1 MSLANWR
8 IGYRLGAGFSFLI
21 LMLLIVG
28 SITIS
33 KLTDFNRKMESIVSE
48 VYPLTVKGN
57 QLIEELSRYLNNQQ
71 LLLLLESEAEIKKQ
85 LEVTKESTPKISRL
99 MDDLQKSVSDDESQA
114 ILQSIA
120 EIRRDYLASANKL
133 IASIV
138 ERNISAAS
146 NEYFNVT
153 RVTQQKYTKKV
164 SDFIDVQNDKMA
176 ASAKM
181 VSTSYREALIL
192 LTIIMAVSVIA
203 CLIIA
208 SLITRSVT
216 HPIKEALVV
225 AENVARGDLTSEIRI
240 NRKDETGMLLAALHH
255 MNTSLRQIVSQVRD
269 GAETI
274 SSAASQIAAGNQDL
288 SARTEEQASSLE
300 ETASSMEQLTSTI
313 KNTADNT
320 LQATE
325 LAASTSET
333 VKKSGDMM
341 ARVTQEMRGIRDSS
355 QRMSEIIGVIDGIA
369 FQTNILALN
378 AAVEAARAGEQGRG
392 FAVVASE
399 VRALAQRSATA
410 AKEIKELIDDSF
422 HKVQA
427 GMGLV
432 EETGVTMN
440 SLVMNVQGVN
450 GIISEI
456 SQASREQSD
465 GVNQINLAVGQID
478 TTTQQNAALVEE
490 SAAAALS
497 LQDQAHS
504 LTQTVSLFKL
514 GTGYTASTVVKKPE
528 TPVAPVLLAAN
539 GAAGTREKKA
549 GDSAEW
555 TSF

>member
-1 MSLANWR
+1 MSLSNWR
-8 IGYRLGAGFSFLI
+8 IGYRLGAGFSFLL

-28 SITIS
+28 GITIS
-33 KLTDFNRKMESIVSE
+33 KLTDFQNKMDSIVSQS
-48 VYPLTVKGN
+48 YQLTQKGN
-57 QLIEELSRYLNNQQ
+57 QLIDELNRFLNNQQ
-71 LLLLLESEAEIKKQ
+71 LLLLLKSQTEINQQ
-85 LEVTKESTPKISRL
+85 LALTKESSSIISGL
-99 MDDLQKSVSDDESQA
+99 MNDLQKSVSDEKSLV
-114 ILQSIA
+114 ILQNIA
-120 EIRRDYLASANKL
+120 EIRREFLGSTNKL
-133 IASIV
+133 TTFILAGNTD
-138 ERNISAAS
+138 EALA
-146 NEYFNVT
+146 EYFNITRMSQQRYIEKVT
-153 RVTQQKYTKKV
+153 E
-164 SDFIDVQNDKMA
+164 FIDVQDDNMGIAAQDVA
-176 ASAKM
+176 ASYHE
-181 VSTSYREALIL
+181 TLIL
-192 LTIIMAVSVIA
+192 LTIIIITSVIIG
-203 CLIIA
+203 LIIA
-208 SLITRSVT
+208 TLITRSVT

-225 AENVARGDLTSEIRI
+225 AENVAQGDLTSEIRI
-240 NRKDETGMLLAALHH
+240 NRKDETGMLLTALHH
-255 MNTSLRQIVSQVRD
+255 MNISLRQIVSQVRD

-320 LQATE
+320 VQATS

-333 VKKSGDMM
+333 VQKSGDMM
-341 ARVTQEMRGIRDSS
+341 SRVTQEMRGIRDSS

-422 HKVQA
+422 QKVQA

-440 SLVMNVQGVN
+440 SLVTNVQGVN
-450 GIISEI
+450 DIISEI
-456 SQASREQSD
+456 AQASREQSD
-465 GVNQINLAVGQID
+465 GINQINLAVGQID

-497 LQDQAHS
+497 LQDQAHN

-514 GTGYTASTVVKKPE
+514 GSAFTGPASGQKPQ
-528 TPVAPVLLAAN
+528 TSVLLAAKSTAN
-539 GAAGTREKKA
+539 TGEKEKKIGEPA
-549 GDSAEW
+549 DW

>member
-1 MSLANWR
+1 MNLSNWR
-8 IGYRLGAGFSFLI
+8 IGYRLGAGFSFLL

-28 SITIS
+28 SITLS
-33 KLTDFNRKMESIVSE
+33 RLTDFHQKMEDIVSQN
-48 VYPLTVKGN
+48 YPLTMKSN
-57 QLIEELSRYLNNQQ
+57 QLIDELNRFLNNQQ
-71 LLLLLESEAEIKKQ
+71 LLLLLKSQTEINKQ
-85 LEVTKESTPKISRL
+85 LTLAKERSSRVSGL
-99 MDDLQKSVSDDESQA
+99 MDELQKSVSDEKSRL
-114 ILQSIA
+114 ILQNIA
-120 EIRRDYLASANKL
+120 EIRRDFLGSTNKL
-133 IASIV
+133 TALIVAGDPDGASD
-138 ERNISAAS
+138 
-146 NEYFNVT
+146 EYFNVT
-153 RVTQQKYTKKV
+153 RVAQQKYIDSVTE
-164 SDFIDVQNDKMA
+164 FIDVQDDKMT
-176 ASAKM
+176 ASAHEAA
-181 VSTSYREALIL
+181 VSYRDTLIL
-192 LTIIMAVSVIA
+192 LAII
-203 CLIIA
+203 IIA
-208 SLITRSVT
+208 SIIFGLVIAALITRSVT

-225 AENVARGDLTSEIRI
+225 AEHVAQGDLTSEIQT
-240 NRKDETGMLLAALHH
+240 NRKDETGMLLTALHD
-255 MNTSLRQIVSQVRD
+255 MNTSLRQIVSQVRE
-269 GAETI
+269 GAESI

-320 LQATE
+320 IQATE
-325 LAASTSET
+325 LAVSTSET
-333 VKKSGDMM
+333 VRKGGDMM
-341 ARVTQEMRGIRDSS
+341 DIVTQEMRGIRDSS

-422 HKVQA
+422 QKVQA
-427 GMGLV
+427 GMKLV
-432 EETGVTMN
+432 EETGITMS
-440 SLVMNVQGVN
+440 SLVENVQGVN

-465 GVNQINLAVGQID
+465 GINQMNLAVGQID

-490 SAAAALS
+490 SAAAALA

-514 GTGYTASTVVKKPE
+514 GANDTGQAHVRKSEILATPALPAVKSTTLARDKTPANAS
-528 TPVAPVLLAAN
+528 
-539 GAAGTREKKA
+539 
-549 GDSAEW
+549 DW

>member
-1 MSLANWR
+1 MNLSNWR
-8 IGYRLGAGFSFLI
+8 IGYRLGAGFSFLV

-28 SITIS
+28 SVAIT
-33 KLTDFNRKMESIVSE
+33 KLTDFNNKMDDIVTRD
-48 VYPLTVKGN
+48 YPLTVESN
-57 QLIEELSRYLNNQQ
+57 QLIDELNAFLNNQQ
-71 LLLLLESEAEIKKQ
+71 LLLLLKSEAEVNQQ
-85 LEVTKESTPKISRL
+85 LELTKASSVKVSQL
-99 MDDLQKSVSDDESQA
+99 MEYLHKHVDDARSLA
-114 ILQSIA
+114 ILSSIGD
-120 EIRRDYLASANKL
+120 IRRDFLASANKL
-133 IASIV
+133 SGFAV
-138 ERNISAAS
+138 AGDLAGATA
-146 NEYFNVT
+146 EYFNVT
-153 RVTQQKYTKKV
+153 RVVQQKYKDKIAELIE
-164 SDFIDVQNDKMA
+164 SQDAKMA
-176 ASAKM
+176 ASAQD
-181 VSTSYREALIL
+181 VAESYRETRTLMAIV
-192 LTIIMAVSVIA
+192 IIASIIA
-203 CLIIA
+203 GLIIA

-216 HPIKEALVV
+216 HPIQEALAI
-225 AENVARGDLTSEIRI
+225 AESVSKGDLTSQIRI
-240 NRKDETGMLLAALHH
+240 TRKDEAGMLLTALHN

-325 LAASTSET
+325 LAADTSET
-333 VKKSGDMM
+333 VKKSGAMM
-341 ARVTQEMRGIRDSS
+341 EKVTQEMRGIRDSS
-355 QRMSEIIGVIDGIA
+355 QRMAEIIGVIDGIA

-422 HKVQA
+422 KKVQD

-432 EETGVTMN
+432 EDTGVTMN
-440 SLVMNVQGVN
+440 SLVTNVQGVN

-456 SQASREQSD
+456 AQASREQSD
-465 GVNQINLAVGQID
+465 GINQINLAVGQID

-504 LTQTVSLFKL
+504 LTQTVSVFKL
-514 GTGYTASTVVKKPE
+514 GAAYTGAVSAGKAATAVLPSPE
-528 TPVAPVLLAAN
+528 ESAPAK
-539 GAAGTREKKA
+539 EKKA
-549 GDSAEW
+549 GELADWAA
-555 TSF
+555 F

>member
-1 MSLANWR
+1 MSLSNWR
-8 IGYRLGAGFSFLI
+8 IGYRLGAGFSFLV

-28 SITIS
+28 SVAIT
-33 KLTDFNRKMESIVSE
+33 KLTDFNNKMDDIVTRD
-48 VYPLTVKGN
+48 YPLTVKSN
-57 QLIEELSRYLNNQQ
+57 QLIDELNAFLNNQQ
-71 LLLLLESEAEIKKQ
+71 LLLLLKSETEVNQQ
-85 LEVTKESTPKISRL
+85 LELTKASSVKVSQL
-99 MDDLQKSVSDDESQA
+99 MEYLQTHVDDARSLA
-114 ILQSIA
+114 ILSSIGD
-120 EIRRDYLASANKL
+120 IRRDFLASANKL
-133 IASIV
+133 SGFAV
-138 ERNISAAS
+138 AGDLAGATA
-146 NEYFNVT
+146 EYFNVT
-153 RVTQQKYTKKV
+153 RVVQQKYKDKIAELIE
-164 SDFIDVQNDKMA
+164 SQDAKMA
-176 ASAKM
+176 ASAQD
-181 VSTSYREALIL
+181 VAESYRETRTLMAIV
-192 LTIIMAVSVIA
+192 IIASIIA
-203 CLIIA
+203 GLIIA

-216 HPIKEALVV
+216 HPIQEALAI
-225 AENVARGDLTSEIRI
+225 AENVSKGDLTSQIRVT
-240 NRKDETGMLLAALHH
+240 RKDEAGMLLTALHN

-300 ETASSMEQLTSTI
+300 ETAASMEQLTSTI

-325 LAASTSET
+325 LAADTSET
-333 VKKSGDMM
+333 VKKSGAMM
-341 ARVTQEMRGIRDSS
+341 EKVTQEMRGIRDSS
-355 QRMSEIIGVIDGIA
+355 QRMAEIIGVIDGIA

-422 HKVQA
+422 KKVQD

-432 EETGVTMN
+432 EDTGVTMN
-440 SLVMNVQGVN
+440 SLVTNVQGVN

-456 SQASREQSD
+456 AQASREQSD
-465 GVNQINLAVGQID
+465 GINQINLAVGQID

-504 LTQTVSLFKL
+504 LTQTVSVFKL
-514 GTGYTASTVVKKPE
+514 GSTYT
-528 TPVAPVLLAAN
+528 
-539 GAAGTREKKA
+539 GAASGRKAATAVLPSPEETAPAKEKKA
-549 GDSAEW
+549 GELADWAA
-555 TSF
+555 F